1 MAGAPHVRAAMARR
15 ESVFL
20 RGPTL
25 NAVLSSLAAYL
36 ATGVRPPTPLAK
48 AIVLVLVVKLV
59 AIAGAGVFL
68 FSSSGRLVVDSN
80 AVSRLIGP
88 SVSSANEGRH

>member
-1 MAGAPHVRAAMARR
+1 MAGAPHVRAAMERR

-36 ATGVRPPTPLAK
+36 VTGVRPPTPLAK

-59 AIAGAGVFL
+59 AIAGASIFL